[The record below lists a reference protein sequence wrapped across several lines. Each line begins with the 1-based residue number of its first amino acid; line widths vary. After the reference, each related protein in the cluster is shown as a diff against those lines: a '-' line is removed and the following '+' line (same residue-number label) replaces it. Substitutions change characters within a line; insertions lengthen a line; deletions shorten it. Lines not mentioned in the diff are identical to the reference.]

1 MIVNLHN
8 HPAYGAGI
16 VVVHQIADFM
26 AAKPEDHPITVRWA
40 KLIHPYGAVQNVN
53 STFVFTHKEKD
64 GTLNYIYQEKT
75 S

>member
-8 HPAYGAGI
+8 HPAYGAN
-16 VVVHQIADFM
+16 VVVAHQVADFM
-26 AAKPEDHPITVRWA
+26 AAKPEGHPITVRWA
-40 KLIHPYGAVQNVN
+40 KLLPHGAVQNVN
-53 STFVFTHKEKD
+53 ATFVFIHKEKD

>member
-16 VVVHQIADFM
+16 VVHQIADFM

-53 STFVFTHKEKD
+53 STFVFFHKEKD